1 MTTLFGRFM
10 LLGCL
15 LFSPAALA
23 QSYPSRNV
31 TIVVTSAAGA
41 LTDVLTRAV
50 SQRLSQMWNQ
60 SIVVENRGGA
70 GHNFAATAVK
80 AASADGYTLLS
91 SETGFVTSQPHLYAK
106 GKLSYDPETDFIPVA
121 GYAGIPIG
129 LLVHPSVPAKSV
141 AELIAL
147 AKAKP
152 GTITYGTAGLGT
164 APHTATLLLESL
176 TGIKLTAIHYRG
188 AAPALNDLIA
198 GHINMITMGP
208 SVALPA
214 VQDGKINLLGFG
226 SEKRVAQFPNVPTIA
241 ETVPNYEAGVSFGL
255 FAPKGTPRDVLV
267 KINADVQKVI
277 NDPEF
282 HKRFLE
288 SLVVQPIPGS
298 MDAFAAYLQ
307 KDSAKWAKVISAA
320 NLKID

>member
-1 MTTLFGRFM
+1 
-10 LLGCL
+10 
-15 LFSPAALA
+15 
-23 QSYPSRNV
+23 
-31 TIVVTSAAGA
+31 
-41 LTDVLTRAV
+41 
-50 SQRLSQMWNQ
+50 
-60 SIVVENRGGA
+60 
-70 GHNFAATAVK
+70 
-80 AASADGYTLLS
+80 
-91 SETGFVTSQPHLYAK
+91 
-106 GKLSYDPETDFIPVA
+106 
-121 GYAGIPIG
+121 
-129 LLVHPSVPAKSV
+129 
-141 AELIAL
+141 
-147 AKAKP
+147 
-152 GTITYGTAGLGT
+152 
-164 APHTATLLLESL
+164 
-176 TGIKLTAIHYRG
+176 
-188 AAPALNDLIA
+188 
-198 GHINMITMGP
+198 
-208 SVALPA
+208 

-298 MDAFAAYLQ
+298 LDAFAAYLH